1 MSETVV
7 RSAFEGVVV
16 LKLNRPDVLNAFND
30 EMGKALLHA
39 VEEASRDE
47 GCRCIV
53 ITGEGRAFCSGEDLG
68 PLASDYQEGRA
79 PDLGNTLVDRYNP
92 LIRAIRSA
100 PKPVIAAVNGVAA
113 GAGASL
119 ALACDFRIAVD
130 KAKLVLAFI
139 KVGLVPD
146 SGGVW
151 FLTRMVGT
159 AQAWRLAAT
168 GDPVGAEEAEK
179 MGLFDEVVPAERLE
193 EAWRSFALQMAAG
206 PTKAYAL
213 AKRLVHFAA
222 DSPLADQLEL
232 EVEAQSEAGKSEDHI
247 EGVQAFFAKR
257 KPTFRGR

>member
-1 MSETVV
+1 MRETIV
-7 RSAFEGVVV
+7 REEAEGVVV

-30 EMGKALLHA
+30 EMGKALLHGL
-39 VEEASRDE
+39 EEAARDDA
-47 GCRCIV
+47 CRCIV

-68 PLASDYQEGRA
+68 PLASDYQAGNA

-100 PKPVIAAVNGVAA
+100 PKPVVAAINGVAA

-119 ALACDFRIAVD
+119 ALACDFRVALD

-146 SGGVW
+146 SGAVW
-151 FLTRMVGT
+151 FLSRMVGT

-168 GDPVGAEEAEK
+168 GAPLGADEGQRLGLYDRVAPADSFEEE
-179 MGLFDEVVPAERLE
+179 
-193 EAWRSFALQMAAG
+193 WRSLSRELAQG
-206 PTKAYAL
+206 PTKAYGL
-213 AKRLVHFAA
+213 TKRLVNFAA
-222 DSPLADQLEL
+222 DAPLSDQLEL
-232 EVEAQSEAGKSEDHI
+232 EVEAQAEAGRSADHI

-257 KPTFRGR
+257 PPNFQGH